1 LGRGEGGG
9 RHEYRERGDKLNSD
23 HDIVLIRHGR
33 MAGQPVSTAPGD
45 EGTSQIVTGSEQAG
59 MLIGM

>member
-1 LGRGEGGG
+1 LRRDKAARGHDE
-9 RHEYRERGDKLNSD
+9 REDGDSLRSK
-23 HDIVLIRHGR
+23 HDIALIRHGR